1 MALLYATE
9 NMLKRQALQP
19 SLTWHSRTLVNV
31 LWLAEPVPPLFVR
44 FVSERHSVLGQFLII
59 VLIIGNADGNVAL
72 DALFKA
78 DHGVGGVDAGNLLY
92 AVVEQ
97 ILQMLVLARIQL
109 DEHGV
114 GACREMAFHHLGN
127 LHQFLHHGIVHA
139 ALLKPDADIRT
150 GSETQVFGIY
160 LISASGDGA
169 TVEHP
174 HHTLVDG
181 RSRHTALLGNFL
193 ETPAGIDG
201 NHPEN
206 LTV

>member
-59 VLIIGNADGNVAL
+59 VLIIGDADGNVAL

-114 GACREMAFHHLGN
+114 WAGGEMALHNLRNVLQMFNHL
-127 LHQFLHHGIVHA
+127 FVH
-139 ALLKPDADIRT
+139 
-150 GSETQVFGIY
+150 V
-160 LISASGDGA
+160 ASFEGYA
-169 TVEHP
+169 NVCTC
-174 HHTLVDG
+174 
-181 RSRHTALLGNFL
+181 
-193 ETPAGIDG
+193 
-201 NHPEN
+201 
-206 LTV
+206 